1 MQTVVTELSPMGWLV
16 AAQFLLYAAGWAVF
30 ALVLRENRSAFWQWG
45 ACMLL
50 MGLGILLASQRG
62 EPRAWAP
69 YVGANLCFL
78 AGFVA
83 LRRGV
88 ECFLGASPA
97 DREHATTLA
106 LFGAAYL
113 WAGLDAQDSRWRVM
127 LAYGAGAW
135 IVGRTLVA
143 VTPAFIREF
152 GTRASWLLIVPGGL
166 VMGLFALRVTQ
177 QLLDPEHNYEM
188 HQKTASNQGL
198 LFGYLLGAAMI
209 NFTFMGLAMLRKV
222 GRLRDQARQDPLT
235 GLFNRRVLDQ
245 AALAAWDRWKG
256 GSEPF
261 AALSLDLDFFKRVND
276 AHGHLAGDG
285 LLKQVAWRLSAAVR
299 KVDTVARTGGEEFVV
314 LLPQVDRESAL
325 ATAER
330 LRAAIRAAPFELAD
344 GLWPMTISV
353 GVALAHP
360 GDAGPD
366 VVLQRADL
374 ALYRA
379 KAAGRDRV
387 EFLA

>member
-1 MQTVVTELSPMGWLV
+1 
-16 AAQFLLYAAGWAVF
+16 
-30 ALVLRENRSAFWQWG
+30 
-45 ACMLL
+45 
-50 MGLGILLASQRG
+50 
-62 EPRAWAP
+62 
-69 YVGANLCFL
+69 
-78 AGFVA
+78 
-83 LRRGV
+83 
-88 ECFLGASPA
+88 
-97 DREHATTLA
+97 
-106 LFGAAYL
+106 
-113 WAGLDAQDSRWRVM
+113 
-127 LAYGAGAW
+127 
-135 IVGRTLVA
+135 
-143 VTPAFIREF
+143 
-152 GTRASWLLIVPGGL
+152 
-166 VMGLFALRVTQ
+166 
-177 QLLDPEHNYEM
+177 
-188 HQKTASNQGL
+188 
-198 LFGYLLGAAMI
+198 MI

-245 AALAAWDRWKG
+245 AARAAWDRWKG

-261 AALSLDLDFFKRVND
+261 AALSLDLDFFRRVND

-353 GVALAHP
+353 GVALADP